1 MKPFLKYSIWT
12 KLFTH
17 WLYWK
22 ISFVRLSNFFFLY
35 SIHSPNLNVD
45 IRDGLFP
52 FICWNYCKQPI
63 RLLCCHHVYLVFCR
77 WVFCQFLLP
86 AKLRCKC
93 FVVINIFMHVQCSC
107 TWAMRGRNEEFTLI
121 GLLRSVW
128 TKFVT
133 FTEVHLQFFKILT

>member
-93 FVVINIFMHVQCSC
+93 FVVKHFHACTMFMYMGNAWKKWRVYSHW
-107 TWAMRGRNEEFTLI
+107 T
-121 GLLRSVW
+121 LRSVW